1 MSAIN
6 HALRG
11 ELRAAH
17 LIIRA
22 ALSVLTFDQKIAWSN
37 ANERDGV
44 NGEGITRAD
53 ERQAAIDGP
62 DANRM
67 YRELK
72 YADRIIANAKALL
85 SGHQCELWAFE
96 IQRAGVALSHPT
108 RDDVRCSLLARG
120 EPLARELDAIADR
133 AGDRTVCVIKPLGA
147 PSAADL
153 ATLRRLLATDR
164 SNRATILRGVPPGS
178 TVGISAAARD
188 VLAERRRQIDVEG
201 YTFRA
206 DDENRAGAMSSAA
219 AAYAL
224 IGSGWSQAAAL
235 EFWPEAWSGER
246 WKPADSRR
254 NLVKATALLLAEIER
269 IDRQATRAKP
279 EASIPQPAMRG

>member
-53 ERQAAIDGP
+53 ERQAAIDGA
-62 DANRM
+62 DAHRM

-72 YADRIIANAKALL
+72 YADKIIANANAIL
-85 SGHQCELWAFE
+85 SGHQRELWALE
-96 IQRAGVALSHPT
+96 IQRAAVALSHPT
-108 RDDVRCSLLARG
+108 CDDVRRWLLARG
-120 EPLARELDAIADR
+120 EPLARELGAIADP
-133 AGDRTVCVIKPLGA
+133 AGDRTVCVIKPLRA
-147 PSAADL
+147 PSEADL
-153 ATLRRLLATDR
+153 STLRRQLATDR
-164 SNRATILRGVPPGS
+164 SNRATLFRGVPPGS
-178 TVGISAAARD
+178 TVGITAAVRD
-188 VLAERRRQIDVEG
+188 VLAERQRQIDVEG

-206 DDENRAGAMSSAA
+206 DDENRAGAMSAAA

-235 EFWPEAWSGER
+235 EFWPEGWSGEC

>member
-1 MSAIN
+1 MSAVN

-53 ERQAAIDGP
+53 ERQAAIDGA
-62 DANRM
+62 DAHRM

-72 YADRIIANAKALL
+72 YADRIIANANAIL
-85 SGHQCELWAFE
+85 SGHQRELWAQE
-96 IQRAGVALSHPT
+96 IQRAALALWHPT
-108 RDDVRCSLLARG
+108 CDDVRRWLLARG
-120 EPLARELDAIADR
+120 EPLARELGAIADPT
-133 AGDRTVCVIKPLGA
+133 GDRTVCVIKPLRA

-153 ATLRRLLATDR
+153 STLRRQLATDR
-164 SNRATILRGVPPGS
+164 SNRATLFRGVPPGS
-178 TVGISAAARD
+178 TVGITAAARD
-188 VLAERRRQIDVEG
+188 VLAERQRQIDVEG
-201 YTFRA
+201 YTLRA
-206 DDENRAGAMSSAA
+206 DDENRAGAMSAAA

-235 EFWPEAWSGER
+235 EFWPEAWSGEC

-254 NLVKATALLLAEIER
+254 NLVKAAALLLAEIER
-269 IDRQATRAKP
+269 IDRQATRAKA

>member
-53 ERQAAIDGP
+53 ERQAAIDGA
-62 DANRM
+62 DAHRM

-72 YADRIIANAKALL
+72 YADRIIANANAIL
-85 SGHQCELWAFE
+85 SGHQRELWALE
-96 IQRAGVALSHPT
+96 IQRAAVALSHPT
-108 RDDVRCSLLARG
+108 CDDVRRWLLARG
-120 EPLARELDAIADR
+120 EPLARELGAIADPT
-133 AGDRTVCVIKPLGA
+133 GDRTVCVIKPLRA
-147 PSAADL
+147 PSEADL

-164 SNRATILRGVPPGS
+164 SNRATMLRDVPPGS

-201 YTFRA
+201 YTSRA

-235 EFWPEAWSGER
+235 EFWPEAWSGEC

-254 NLVKATALLLAEIER
+254 NLVKAAALLLAEIER